1 MLPMLRMK
9 DPSVHPPR
17 VENHLAIQAGRSA
30 HLRVFPKGLVV
41 SPVVIRPEGP
51 PVVIRLVAS
60 PVAAFVEAE
69 AALAAFTVAV
79 SPAVVEA
86 STVVAAVDN

>member
-1 MLPMLRMK
+1 MQ
-9 DPSVHPPR
+9 HPAR
-17 VENHLAIQAGRSA
+17 VEDHLAIQAGRSA

-41 SPVVIRPEGP
+41 SPVAIRPQGP
-51 PVVIRLVAS
+51 PAVVRLVAF

-69 AALAAFTVAV
+69 AEV
-79 SPAVVEA
+79 